1 MVKFGKKIGQDGAK
15 SGQYLHP
22 IYITSVW
29 VHSVHVLKMNIAIT
43 TTKIIKKG
51 KQKMRKMAVI
61 WLVLSLVDVLA
72 LRLLQNEYLLA
83 PMIWSNIKQFL
94 ISGIIIW

>member
-1 MVKFGKKIGQDGAK
+1 MVEFGKKIGQDGAK

-29 VHSVHVLKMNIAIT
+29 VHSVHVLYMNMAIT

-51 KQKMRKMAVI
+51 KQKMKKMAVI
-61 WLVLSLVDVLA
+61 WLVLSLGDVLW
-72 LRLLQNEYLLA
+72 R
-83 PMIWSNIKQFL
+83 
-94 ISGIIIW
+94 